1 MVDLGNDKRLKG
13 WLGLGLRV
21 KLKIGLRLRVML
33 KLSGIP
39 HKPRIIKVRAP

>member
-21 KLKIGLRLRVML
+21 KLRIKVRLRVA
-33 KLSGIP
+33 K
-39 HKPRIIKVRAP
+39 A